1 MIDRD
6 LLASINIA
14 KRNKKNQKENKVNKL
29 KKNHTSTPKEVK
41 AKQSQGFFGNLT
53 KTFNKPAGYG
63 NCRTLPKKNWQ
74 QNLGGFGRYVKTT

>member
-1 MIDRD
+1 MCKLTTLTMIDRD

-41 AKQSQGFFGNLT
+41 SQAIARFLWQFD
-53 KTFNKPAGYG
+53 
-63 NCRTLPKKNWQ
+63 KN
-74 QNLGGFGRYVKTT
+74 F